1 MSIELPE
8 NEKNVNE
15 QTETE
20 AVEVETAADP
30 FAAFENPE
38 FRTKEDVDGSKKR
51 KKTIILSSL
60 IGAFAV
66 LATLIVLL
74 VFVFP
79 KEEEETPTP
88 SIDTTVTLFDK
99 STSEVACP
107 VKSATIKLKSGTIEF
122 VNVDDK
128 LFVKGYEK
136 FDMHAT
142 NMGDLVNALTVCT
155 LSKDLGDVEDFEQ
168 YGLTA
173 PQAVVTVTYYDG
185 SAKAFE
191 IGDMTPDQS
200 GCYFR
205 EKDGKRLYIQPLT
218 TTAIYM
224 QQPLDYVSTTVLA
237 EPKAEAAA
245 QGETEVVLRKMSLS
259 GEVRK
264 NNPFA
269 FRLVTSED
277 SDTYIYY
284 SYIITEP
291 FTKGTNSSYDT
302 ALGAFTQIQAESVVN
317 IAPTAAD
324 LKEYGLDTPYSV
336 ANFTLSARTTVSM
349 ETSDGN
355 TISNT
360 TYKDLEEHTVMVG
373 NKNDTFYYV
382 RIDDNPVV
390 YLVAADNLPFAEMQY
405 DDLADTLLFLE
416 DIAQMSSFRVTL
428 PEKETVFNLTH
439 DDSSMDSSKNMTVKA
454 GDKTYDTMDF
464 RYLIQNF
471 MNITRYGSLTKDVN
485 MLEQKMEI
493 AITRR
498 EEKTPVLTVK
508 FYEISG
514 SQYAVVLSNGEKYQ
528 VKASDVKNTIT
539 QYENY
544 LAGKKVLY

>member
-8 NEKNVNE
+8 NEKTVNE
-15 QTETE
+15 QTETPAAE
-20 AVEVETAADP
+20 AETPVDP

-38 FRTKEDVDGSKKR
+38 FRTKEDVEGSKKR

-79 KEEEETPTP
+79 KEEEETPTTTV
-88 SIDTTVTLFDK
+88 DTTVTLFDK

-107 VKSATIKLKSGTIEF
+107 VKTATIQLTSSTIEF

-128 LFVKGYEK
+128 LFVKGYEN

-142 NMGDLVNALTVCT
+142 NMGDLVEALTVCT
-155 LSKDLGDVEDFEQ
+155 LSKDLGETEDLEQ
-168 YGLTA
+168 YGFDA

-185 SAKAFE
+185 TTKAFE

-205 EKDGKRLYIQPLT
+205 EKGGKRIYIQPLT
-218 TTAIYM
+218 TVAVFL
-224 QQPLDYVSTTVLA
+224 QQPLDYVSTTMLA

-291 FTKGTNSSYDT
+291 FTKGANSSYDT
-302 ALGAFTQIQAESVVN
+302 ALGAFTQIEAYSVVN
-317 IAPTAAD
+317 VAPTAAD
-324 LKEYGLDTPYSV
+324 LKSYGLDTPYSV
-336 ANFTLSARTTVSM
+336 ATFTLSSRTTVSM
-349 ETSDGN
+349 ETTDGN

-360 TYKDLEEHTVMVG
+360 TYKDLEEHTVTLG
-373 NKNDTFYYV
+373 NKTDTYYYA

-416 DIAQMSSFRVTL
+416 DIAEMGTFRVTR
-428 PEKETVFNLTH
+428 PEGESVFDLTH
-439 DDSSMDSSKNMTVKA
+439 DDSNMDTSKNLTVKV

-471 MNITRYGSLTKDVN
+471 MNITRYGSLTKDIN
-485 MLEQKMEI
+485 TLEQKMEI

-498 EEKTPVLTVK
+498 EQTTSVLTVK
-508 FYEISG
+508 FYEISS

-528 VKASDVKNTIT
+528 VKASDVKNAIT

-544 LAGKKVLY
+544 LAGEKVLY